1 MRFKLSIGER
11 LLLAGTVGVLTVLA
25 TVAGASASTN
35 SQWKLGSYT
44 ANGGFSFKEAKDG
57 NFSFPVAPNPALD
70 LTNKGTL
77 VGDQLGKT
85 ITANF
90 IITDPGNTFTYGGE
104 PDGSG
109 GVANMRLYFDSA
121 SIVGTQVNSNYWWS
135 DTEIQA
141 MTNGTFT
148 LTAVIDP
155 TTQWSDYDGKAS
167 SSTNPADCP
176 ASTSCTA
183 AFDAAASDIKDIGLS
198 FGGGYFAANGVG
210 TPDGLGTFTL
220 KSLTVS

>member
-1 MRFKLSIGER
+1 MKMRYRVAAVAAVALMVS
-11 LLLAGTVGVLTVLA
+11 VGLA
-25 TVAGASASTN
+25 TSAIASTN
-35 SQWKLGSYT
+35 TQWKLGSYT
-44 ANGGFSFKEAKDG
+44 ANGGFGFKEAKSG

-85 ITANF
+85 ITATF
-90 IITDPGNTFTYGGE
+90 TIADPGNTFTYGGE

-121 SIVGTQVNSNYWWS
+121 SIVGTQVNTNYWWS
-135 DTEIQA
+135 DAEIQS
-141 MTNGTFT
+141 MTDGTFT

-155 TTQWSDYDGKAS
+155 TTQWSDYDGKS
-167 SSTNPADCP
+167 SSSN
-176 ASTSCTA
+176 TA
-183 AFDAAASDIKDIGLS
+183 AFDAAARNIKDIGLS

-220 KSLTVS
+220 TSLTVS